1 MAFVALKALKRAL
14 KGQELASD
22 TLEILLANAYHWNP
36 GWKVDDM
43 LHFWLLAFYLHKK
56 TTIWL
61 QILEFLGLT
70 SVPDMFLF
78 TSRTDFSARHAL
90 WCVSSLLWLVEN
102 RHLTDE
108 SSVIGRKLPPYWQ
121 ELCDWLNIATFLQ
134 KQRQSH
140 IYWNEIEML
149 LKSWQ
154 SISKKKV
161 VFLWKYKANSQKCD
175 ISSTFQQGFQW

>member
-1 MAFVALKALKRAL
+1 MYCSEVGIVRQKVKSPYQTNDKNWRFSCTKALFTIQVAFVALKALKWAL

-78 TSRTDFSARHAL
+78 TSRTDFSAHHAL

-108 SSVIGRKLPPYWQ
+108 SSVIGWKSPPSCWSNAKVKY
-121 ELCDWLNIATFLQ
+121 
-134 KQRQSH
+134 
-140 IYWNEIEML
+140 IEMK
-149 LKSWQ
+149 LKCCWNHG
-154 SISKKKV
+154 KV
-161 VFLWKYKANSQKCD
+161 
-175 ISSTFQQGFQW
+175 